1 MSQVRYKTIAYIST
15 LTALAVILRFLEIPF
30 PLLTWL
36 KYDASGVP
44 LAILGYM
51 GWGLLA
57 YSLPV
62 YYLVS
67 VALGADFM
75 GMVMKVVA
83 EASTIIPLIYLYR
96 KFRSRRRLAIPAST
110 GVAALSRVSVMHLF
124 NIIVTPYW
132 LVYSYGMSYESA
144 LSYVYSIVILIDVFN
159 LTIAMPISLAAI
171 YVVEYLLKTG
181 ILYEQ

>member
-1 MSQVRYKTIAYIST
+1 
-15 LTALAVILRFLEIPF
+15 
-30 PLLTWL
+30 
-36 KYDASGVP
+36 
-44 LAILGYM
+44 
-51 GWGLLA
+51 
-57 YSLPV
+57 
-62 YYLVS
+62 
-67 VALGADFM
+67 
-75 GMVMKVVA
+75 
-83 EASTIIPLIYLYR
+83 YR